1 MESRKIAP
9 INLVSGQEYGRVDT
23 GGEREDGMNWEVK
36 TDIYILPY
44 IVLCDDLGGLDGEGW
59 EGGSK

>member
-1 MESRKIAP
+1 MYVESRKIAP
-9 INLVSGQEYGRVDT
+9 INLVPGQEYGCVDT

-44 IVLCDDLGGLDGEGW
+44 IVLKMRGYVNTY
-59 EGGSK
+59 S

>member
-9 INLVSGQEYGRVDT
+9 INLVPGQEYGCVDT

-36 TDIYILPY
+36 TDIYKLPY
-44 IVLCDDLGGLDGEGW
+44 IVLKMRGYVNTY
-59 EGGSK
+59 S